1 MDRINDGRRD
11 IIIHGNATVD
21 DLPMNGLPDLPA
33 IGSVESFVPANM
45 DEPKLYPGDV
55 LVGVK
60 DGRIYFAELI
70 YQKLD
75 EDVLVIELDTGQYR
89 VVNDQVFSSRFF
101 KADEIHLYDDVTG
114 DQPEWDVEFDESKL
128 KRPEVSRAR

>member
-11 IIIHGNATVD
+11 IIIHGNASKD
-21 DLPMNGLPDLPA
+21 DLPMTGLPELPA
-33 IGSVESFVPANM
+33 IGSVESFIPVNM
-45 DEPKLYPGDV
+45 DDPKLYPGDV
-55 LVGVK
+55 IVGVK
-60 DGRIYFAELI
+60 DGKIHFAELI

-75 EDVLVIELDTGQYR
+75 EDVLVIELNTGQYR
-89 VVNDQVFSSRFF
+89 VINDQVFSSRFF
-101 KADEIHLYDDVTG
+101 KADEIHLYDDVTD

>member
-11 IIIHGNATVD
+11 IIIHGNASKD
-21 DLPMNGLPDLPA
+21 ELPMTGLPELPA
-33 IGSVESFVPANM
+33 IGSVESFIPANM
-45 DEPKLYPGDV
+45 DEPKIYPGDV
-55 LVGVK
+55 IVGVK
-60 DGRIYFAELI
+60 DDKIHFAELI

-75 EDVLVIELDTGQYR
+75 GEVLVIELNTGQYR
-89 VVNDQVFSSRFF
+89 VIDDQVFSSRFY
-101 KADEIHLYDDVTG
+101 KADEIHLYDDVTD